1 VRGDICSRCCGE
13 EREMTVDCPF
23 ECEYLQE
30 ARRRERPPEIDPK
43 DIPNQDIKI
52 SEQFLEKQEQLL
64 VFCGRTLLT
73 AALEIAAIDYD
84 LREAL
89 ESLIKTYRT
98 LESGLIYETRPSNP
112 LAAHIQQRLQEGITG
127 YRQEVTQRTGM
138 NTVRDADILGVL
150 VFLQRLELHHNN
162 QRKKGKAF
170 LDHLRGFF
178 PARPETP
185 RQSILA

>member
-1 VRGDICSRCCGE
+1 
-13 EREMTVDCPF
+13 MTVDCPF

-43 DIPNQDIKI
+43 NIPNQDIKVT
-52 SEQFLEKQEQLL
+52 EQFLASQEELL
-64 VFCGRTLLT
+64 VSCGRTILA
-73 AALEIAAIDYD
+73 AALEVSAIDYD
-84 LREAL
+84 VREAL

-98 LESGLIYETRPSNP
+98 LESGLIYETRPPNP
-112 LAAHIQQRLQEGITG
+112 LAAHIQQRLQDGVAG
-127 YRQEVTQRTGM
+127 YRQELTERTGM
-138 NTVRDADILGVL
+138 NTVRDRDVLGVL

-170 LDHLRGFF
+170 LDHLRSFF
-178 PARPETP
+178 PAQPETP

>member
-1 VRGDICSRCCGE
+1 
-13 EREMTVDCPF
+13 MTVDCPF

-30 ARRRERPPEIDPK
+30 ARRRERPPDIDPK
-43 DIPNQDIKI
+43 EIPNQDIKVTEEFVA
-52 SEQFLEKQEQLL
+52 SQEELL

-73 AALEIAAIDYD
+73 AALEVPAIDYD
-84 LREAL
+84 VREAL

-112 LAAHIQQRLQEGITG
+112 LAAHLQQRLQEGVTG
-127 YRQEVTQRTGM
+127 YRQELSERTGL
-138 NTVRDADILGVL
+138 NTVRDRDVLGVL
-150 VFLQRLELHHNN
+150 VFLQRIERHHNN

-170 LDHLRGFF
+170 LDHLRTYF
-178 PARPETP
+178 PAQPETP